1 MYKELNTII
10 TIIAPFLLVFS
21 SYNPLCDQDCLLD
34 QTLAKLSS
42 GPFLHEAS
50 SLPVKI

>member
-21 SYNPLCDQDCLLD
+21 SYDPVTKTVSL
-34 QTLAKLSS
+34 TKL
-42 GPFLHEAS
+42 
-50 SLPVKI
+50 